1 MLVRQVNL
9 EKMILEAVSP
19 ALIHQPNRIAESTAL
34 RGSTILS
41 SSSDQ
46 HICRKPEFRRDTAA

>member
-9 EKMILEAVSP
+9 EKVILEAVPP
-19 ALIHQPNRIAESTAL
+19 ALIHQPDLIAESTAL
-34 RGSTILS
+34 RGSTIPS

-46 HICRKPEFRRDTAA
+46 HICPQARIHA

>member
-1 MLVRQVNL
+1 MLMRQANL
-9 EKMILEAVSP
+9 EKVILEAVPP

-34 RGSTILS
+34 RDSTIP

-46 HICRKPEFRRDTAA
+46 HICPQARIHA